1 MALLITSKVF
11 IWENGTVLEGNTRS
25 FNAALAEAQEI
36 LRDGLGMEL
45 VEARTKGTGFGVS
58 TIRTKSKKKTNADE
72 EESDDAAPTKAKFV
86 PSKTYVLRS
95 TLDPKMIAAAADV
108 VGSVMWEEA
117 ETPPEATSAKNKTW
131 AMDDGVLINWKK
143 SDQLQHLGILQ
154 VILSLILVSGRAL
167 ADSKPLPISI

>member
-1 MALLITSKVF
+1 M
-11 IWENGTVLEGNTRS
+11 EGNTRS
-25 FNAALAEAQEI
+25 FNGVLAEAQEI

-58 TIRTKSKKKTNADE
+58 TIRTKSKKKTKAGEE
-72 EESDDAAPTKAKFV
+72 EESDDAPPTKAKFV

-167 ADSKPLPISI
+167 ADSKSLSIPFRTVVHSQQINYART